1 MGSLTVT
8 LTDTDLSTLDDF
20 IGSSK
25 FSDRSETVKL
35 AIRHLIYEESLWDAQ
50 RKYGSKIPLTKGA
63 RETILA
69 KIRQIRKNPSTRH
82 EDR

>member
-1 MGSLTVT
+1 MESLTVT

-20 IGSSK
+20 ISSSK

-50 RKYGSKIPLTKGA
+50 RKYGSKTPLTKGE
-63 RETILA
+63 RKTILA
-69 KIRQIRKNPSTRH
+69 EIRQIRKNPATRR

>member
-50 RKYGSKIPLTKGA
+50 RKYGSKTPLAKGEQ
-63 RETILA
+63 ETILA
-69 KIRQIRKNPSTRH
+69 EIRQIRKNPATKR

>member
-1 MGSLTVT
+1 MASLTVT

-50 RKYGSKIPLTKGA
+50 RKYGSKTPLAKGEQ
-63 RETILA
+63 ETILA
-69 KIRQIRKNPSTRH
+69 EIRQIRKNPATKR

>member
-20 IGSSK
+20 ICSSK

-50 RKYGSKIPLTKGA
+50 RKYGSKTPLAKGEQ
-63 RETILA
+63 ETILA
-69 KIRQIRKNPSTRH
+69 EIRQIRKNPATRR